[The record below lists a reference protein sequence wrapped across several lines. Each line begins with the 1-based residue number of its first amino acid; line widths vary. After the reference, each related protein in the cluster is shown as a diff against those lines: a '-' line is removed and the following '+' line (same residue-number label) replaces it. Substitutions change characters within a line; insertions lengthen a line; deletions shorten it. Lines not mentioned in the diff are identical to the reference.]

1 MSNEHAERMG
11 RMQGL
16 SRRAFLGLGATAAVA
31 AGAGLAGCA
40 PQSKA
45 DGSSAEGA
53 GTSAASAPDPS
64 AYTPPFLEKPAEP
77 ANVAEEKECDVLV
90 IGLGLAG
97 IAAARAAAEAGAKVI
112 GIEKQ
117 ADVGVVGMAGAFGV
131 VNSKIQQDAGITW
144 APKADIVNQL
154 MKDMCYRPNPVF
166 LNYWYDHSGEAFD
179 WFLEGADYELI
190 PKTADNK
197 QTDNPNFLRP
207 IFWPPLEG
215 YDYKT
220 EYYPFFHGT
229 INLNPNMQWGCENCR
244 DKALAAGAEFMF
256 STFAEQLITDESG
269 AVTGTYV
276 HDAKGETYTRIN
288 AKAVCLCT
296 GDIGG
301 NPEMRHYY
309 APQAD
314 EFASFYSEVDVNGSF
329 CNTGDGHRMG
339 IWAGA
344 HMELGPFAPM
354 THHMGGAL
362 GVDAFLQLNME
373 GNRFM
378 NEDIPGQNIAD
389 QLSRQPASK
398 DPDLAAKGAKS
409 WQIFDANWKHE
420 LAAQGT
426 GHGFVNYYIP
436 EEEKDQY
443 ATVLE
448 GFALGYTTDEMV
460 EGAVTLKADTIEELA
475 EGMGLPVE
483 NVKASI
489 ERYNELAAKGVDEDF
504 GKVSSRLFPVDTP
517 PFYACRFDSAGM
529 LVLMGGLECDTD
541 LHPLNDAG
549 EPIKGLYVAGNT
561 QGGRYLVEYPVTV
574 GGHSLACALTFGK
587 LAGENAAAGV

>member
-1 MSNEHAERMG
+1 MNTKHTK
-11 RMQGL
+11 L

-31 AGAGLAGCA
+31 AGAGLTGCA
-40 PQSKA
+40 PQSSDA
-45 DGSSAEGA
+45 NTAAE
-53 GTSAASAPDPS
+53 ASMPDPTK
-64 AYTPPFLEKPAEP
+64 YVPPFLQKPPTPE
-77 ANVAEEKECDVLV
+77 NVADEKTCDVLV

-97 IAAARAAAEAGAKVI
+97 TAAARAAAEAGAKVI

-117 ADVGVVGMAGAFGV
+117 ENVGVVAQAGGFGAV
-131 VNSKIQQDAGITW
+131 DSEIQKSLGIKW
-144 APKADIVNQL
+144 APKTDIVNQL
-154 MKDMCYRPNPVF
+154 MKDMCYRPNPEF
-166 LNYWYDHSGEAFD
+166 LNYWYEHSGAAFD
-179 WFLEGADYELI
+179 WFVKEADYELL
-190 PKTADNK
+190 PTTASNRA
-197 QTDNPNFLRP
+197 TDKPNFLRP
-207 IFWPPLEG
+207 KCFPPLEG

-229 INLNPNMQWGCENCR
+229 IILNPNLRWGTENCR
-244 DKALAAGAEFMF
+244 DHAIAANAELLFGM
-256 STFAEQLITDESG
+256 FAEQLITDGDG
-269 AVTGTYV
+269 AVVGAYV
-276 HDAKGETYTRIN
+276 RDQNDEYTKIN

-309 APQAD
+309 CPEAD
-314 EFASFYSEVDVNGSF
+314 EFTCIYASVDVDGNVA
-329 CNTGDGHRMG
+329 NTGDGHRMG
-339 IWAGA
+339 VWAGA
-344 HMELGPFAPM
+344 HMELGPYAPM

-373 GNRFM
+373 GKRFM

-398 DPDLAAKGAKS
+398 DPELAALGTKS
-409 WQIFDANWKHE
+409 WQIFDGMWRDQ
-420 LAAQGT
+420 LLAQGT
-426 GHGFVNYYIP
+426 GHGYVNYYIP
-436 EEEKDQY
+436 DDQKDQY
-443 ATVLE
+443 ETVLS
-448 GFALGYTTDEMV
+448 GFAQGYVTDEML
-460 EGAVTLKADTIEELA
+460 EEAVTLKADTIEELA

-504 GKVSSRLFPVDTP
+504 GKVGTRMFPIDTP
-517 PFYACRFDSAGM
+517 PFYACRFDAAAL
-529 LVLMGGLECDTD
+529 LVLLGGLECNTD
-541 LHPLNDAG
+541 LHPLNDQG

-574 GGHSLACALTFGK
+574 GGLSLSCALTFGK

>member
-1 MSNEHAERMG
+1 MKANRIE
-11 RMQGL
+11 L
-16 SRRAFLGLGATAAVA
+16 SRRSFIGLGAAAAVA

-40 PQSKA
+40 PADKA
-45 DGSSAEGA
+45 AQGGAATEAAAGSTA
-53 GTSAASAPDPS
+53 TNPS
-64 AYTPPFLEKPAEP
+64 EYTPPFLAKPEVP
-77 ANVAEEKECDVLV
+77 ANVAEEKDCDVLV
-90 IGLGLAG
+90 LGLGLAG
-97 IAAARAAAEAGAKVI
+97 IAASRAAAEAGARVI
-112 GIEKQ
+112 GVERQDDI
-117 ADVGVVGMAGAFGV
+117 GVVGMAGAFGV
-131 VNSKIQQDAGITW
+131 VNSKIQKSIGIEW
-144 APKADIVNQL
+144 APNADIVNQL
-154 MKDMCYRPNPVF
+154 MKDMCYRPNPDF

-179 WFLEGADYELI
+179 WFVEGADYELVA
-190 PKTADNK
+190 KTADNK
-197 QTDNPNFLRP
+197 TTDNPNFLRP

-244 DKALAAGAEFMF
+244 DKALAAGAEFLF
-256 STFAEQLITDESG
+256 GTFAEQLIVDESTG
-269 AVTGTYV
+269 AVTGAYV

-288 AKAVCLCT
+288 AQAVCLCT
-296 GDIGG
+296 GDMGG
-301 NPEMRHYY
+301 NKEMRHYY

-314 EFASFYSEVDVNGSF
+314 EFASFYSEVDVNGDF
-329 CNTGDGHRMG
+329 CNTGDGQRMG
-339 IWAGA
+339 VWAGA
-344 HMELGPFAPM
+344 HMELGPYAPM

-389 QLSRQPASK
+389 QLSRQPVSP
-398 DPDLAAKGAKS
+398 DPELAALGTKS
-409 WQIFDANWKHE
+409 WQIFDANWKTQ

-426 GHGFVNYYIP
+426 GHGFVNYYISDD
-436 EEEKDQY
+436 EKDQY
-443 ATVLE
+443 KTVLE

-489 ERYNELAAKGVDEDF
+489 ERYNELAAKGIDEDY
-504 GKVSSRLFPVDTP
+504 GKIGSRMFPVDTP

-541 LHPLNDAG
+541 LHPLDENGD
-549 EPIKGLYVAGNT
+549 PIKGLYVAGNT

-587 LAGENAAAGV
+587 LAGENAAAGI

>member
-1 MSNEHAERMG
+1 MNTNTTSM
-11 RMQGL
+11 

-31 AGAGLAGCA
+31 AGAAGLAGCA
-40 PQSKA
+40 PQGKDAAAGGTA
-45 DGSSAEGA
+45 DAGA
-53 GTSAASAPDPS
+53 AGGTGMPEPTAYVPS
-64 AYTPPFLEKPAEP
+64 FLTKPEPPAE
-77 ANVAEEKECDVLV
+77 VTEEKDCDVLV
-90 IGLGLAG
+90 IGLGLSG
-97 IAAARAAAEAGAKVI
+97 VAAARAAAEAGAKVI

-117 ADVGVVGMAGAFGV
+117 PDIGVVSMAGAFGV
-131 VNSKIQQDAGITW
+131 VNSKIQQSAGITW
-144 APKADIVNQL
+144 APKGDIVNQL
-154 MKDMCYRPNPVF
+154 MKDMCYRPNPDF

-179 WFLEGADYELI
+179 WFVEGADYELI
-190 PKTADNK
+190 PNTADNK
-197 QTDNPNFLRP
+197 QTDKPNFLRP

-244 DKALAAGAEFMF
+244 DKAKAAGAELIF
-256 STFAEQLITDESG
+256 STFADQLITDDSG
-269 AVTGTYV
+269 AVIGAYV
-276 HDAKGETYTRIN
+276 KDKDGKTFTKIN

-296 GDIGG
+296 GDMGG

-309 APQAD
+309 APHAD
-314 EFASFYSEVDVNGSF
+314 EFTSFYGSLDANGEVA
-329 CNTGDGHRMG
+329 NTGDGHRMG
-339 IWAGA
+339 MWAGG
-344 HMELGPFAPM
+344 HMELGPYAPM

-389 QLSRQPASK
+389 QLSRQPLSK
-398 DPDLAAKGAKS
+398 DPELADLGTKS
-409 WQIFDANWKHE
+409 WQIFDANWKNE
-420 LAAQGT
+420 LLAQGT

-460 EGAVTLKADTIEELA
+460 ESAVTLKADTIEELA
-475 EGMGLPVE
+475 KGMGLPVE

-489 ERYNELAAKGVDEDF
+489 ERYNELAAKGVDEDY
-504 GKVSSRLFPVDTP
+504 GKLGTRMFPVDTP
-517 PFYACRFDSAGM
+517 PFYACRFDNAGM
-529 LVLMGGLECDTD
+529 LVLMGGLECNTD
-541 LHPLNDAG
+541 LHPLDDNGD
-549 EPIKGLYVAGNT
+549 PIKGLYVAGNT

-587 LAGENAAAGV
+587 LCGENAAAGV

>member
-1 MSNEHAERMG
+1 MSTNHAGM
-11 RMQGL
+11 
-16 SRRAFLGLGATAAVA
+16 SRRTFLGLGATAAVA
-31 AGAGLAGCA
+31 AGAGIAGCA
-40 PQSKA
+40 PQDK
-45 DGSSAEGA
+45 G
-53 GTSAASAPDPS
+53 ASAQAQS
-64 AYTPPFLEKPAEP
+64 APNPTEYVPPFLEKPPVPE
-77 ANVAEEKECDVLV
+77 NVAEEKDCDVLV

-97 IAAARAAAEAGAKVI
+97 TAAARAAAEAGAKVI

-117 ADVGVVGMAGAFGV
+117 ENVGVVAQAGGFGAV
-131 VNSKIQQDAGITW
+131 GSSVQKSLGIEW

-154 MKDMCYRPNPVF
+154 MKDMCYRPNPEF
-166 LNYWYDHSGEAFD
+166 FNYWYDHSGEAFD
-179 WFLEGADYELI
+179 WFIEGADYELL
-190 PKTADNK
+190 PTTASNRA
-197 QTDNPNFLRP
+197 TDKPNFLRP
-207 IFWPPLEG
+207 KCFPPLEG
-215 YDYKT
+215 YDYKK
-220 EYYPFFHGT
+220 EYYPYFHGT
-229 INLNPNMQWGCENCR
+229 IILNPNLRWGTENCR
-244 DKALAAGAEFMF
+244 DHAVAAGAELIFG
-256 STFAEQLITDESG
+256 TFAEQLITDESG
-269 AVTGTYV
+269 AVTGAYV
-276 HDAKGETYTRIN
+276 HDADGEKYTRIN

-309 APQAD
+309 CPQAD
-314 EFASFYSEVDVNGSF
+314 EFASVYASVDVNGDIA
-329 CNTGDGHRMG
+329 NTGDGHRMG

-344 HMELGPFAPM
+344 HMELGPLAPM

-378 NEDIPGQNIAD
+378 NEDVPGQNIAD
-389 QLSRQPASK
+389 QLSRQPPSK
-398 DPDLAAKGAKS
+398 DPELAALGAKS
-409 WQIFDANWKHE
+409 WQIFDANWKHQ
-420 LAAQGT
+420 LAVQGT

-436 EEEKDQY
+436 DEEKDQY
-443 ATVLE
+443 ETVLS
-448 GFALGYTTDEMV
+448 GFAQGYTTDEML
-460 EGAVTLKADTIEELA
+460 ESAVTLKADTIEELA

-529 LVLMGGLECDTD
+529 LVLMGSLECDTD

>member
-1 MSNEHAERMG
+1 MTQEF
-11 RMQGL
+11 
-16 SRRAFLGLGATAAVA
+16 SRRAFLGLGAAAV

-40 PQSKA
+40 PQSTETKEEA
-45 DGSSAEGA
+45 SK
-53 GTSAASAPDPS
+53 GTDIYGTPEFLIKPDVPQD
-64 AYTPPFLEKPAEP
+64 
-77 ANVAEEKECDVLV
+77 VAETKECDVLV
-90 IGLGLAG
+90 LGLGLAG
-97 IAAARAAAEAGAKVI
+97 IAAARAAAEEGARVI
-112 GIEKQ
+112 GVEKQ

-131 VNSKIQQDAGITW
+131 VNSEIQKSIGIEW
-144 APKADIVNQL
+144 APKADVVNQL
-154 MKDMCYRPNPVF
+154 MKDMCYRPNPDF

-179 WFLEGADYELI
+179 WFVEGADYELVA
-190 PKTADNK
+190 KTADNK
-197 QTDNPNFLRP
+197 TTDNPNFLRP

-215 YDYKT
+215 YDYKK

-256 STFAEQLITDESG
+256 GTFAEQLIVDESG
-269 AVTGTYV
+269 AVCGAYV
-276 HDAKGETYTRIN
+276 HNADKTSYTRID

-296 GDIGG
+296 GDMGG
-301 NPEMRHYY
+301 NPDMRHYY

-314 EFASFYSEVDVNGSF
+314 EFGSFYSEVDVNGDF
-329 CNTGDGHRMG
+329 ANTGDGQRMG

-344 HMELGPFAPM
+344 HMELGPYAPM
-354 THHMGGAL
+354 THHMGSAL

-373 GNRFM
+373 GKRFM

-398 DPDLAAKGAKS
+398 DPELAEQGTKS

-420 LAAQGT
+420 LLAQGT

-436 EEEKDQY
+436 EEEKGNY
-443 ATVLE
+443 TTVLE

-460 EGAVTLKADTIEELA
+460 ESAVTVKADTIEELA
-475 EGMGLPVE
+475 EAMGLPVE
-483 NVKASI
+483 NVVASI
-489 ERYNELAAKGVDEDF
+489 ERYNELAAKGVDEDY
-504 GKVSSRLFPVDTP
+504 GKLASRMFPIDTP

-541 LHPLNDAG
+541 LHPLDDAG
-549 EPIKGLYVAGNT
+549 EPINGLYVAGNT

-574 GGHSLACALTFGK
+574 GGHSLACALTFGR
-587 LAGENAAAGV
+587 LAGTNAAKGV

>member
-1 MSNEHAERMG
+1 
-11 RMQGL
+11 MQ
-16 SRRAFLGLGATAAVA
+16 
-31 AGAGLAGCA
+31 
-40 PQSKA
+40 
-45 DGSSAEGA
+45 
-53 GTSAASAPDPS
+53 
-64 AYTPPFLEKPAEP
+64 PPVPE
-77 ANVAEEKECDVLV
+77 NVAEEKDCDVLV

-97 IAAARAAAEAGAKVI
+97 IAAARSAAEAGARVI
-112 GIEKQ
+112 GIDKQ
-117 ADVGVVGMAGAFGV
+117 ENIGVVSMAGAFGV
-131 VNSKIQQDAGITW
+131 VNSKIQQSIDIRW
-144 APKADIVNQL
+144 APKADIVGQL
-154 MKDMCYRPNPVF
+154 MKDMCYRPNPQF

-179 WFLEGADYELI
+179 WFVEGADYELVA
-190 PKTADNK
+190 KTADNK
-197 QTDNPNFLRP
+197 VTDNPNFLRP

-244 DKALAAGAEFMF
+244 DKAVAAGAEFIF
-256 STFAEQLITDESG
+256 GTFAEQLITDDSG
-269 AVTGTYV
+269 AVVGAYV
-276 HDAKGETYTRIN
+276 HDASGENYTKIN

-314 EFASFYSEVDVNGSF
+314 EFTSFYTQMDVNGNPA
-329 CNTGDGHRMG
+329 NTGEGHCMG

-344 HMELGPFAPM
+344 HMEVGPFAPM

-362 GVDAFLQLNME
+362 GVDAFLQLNNE
-373 GNRFM
+373 GKRFM
-378 NEDIPGQNIAD
+378 NEDVPGQNIAD
-389 QLSRQPASK
+389 QLTRQPVSK
-398 DPDLAAKGAKS
+398 DPELAALQTKS
-409 WQIFDANWKHE
+409 WQIFDANWKYE
-420 LAAQGT
+420 LKQQGT

-443 ATVLE
+443 QTVLE

-460 EGAVTLKADTIEELA
+460 ESAVTCKADTIEELA
-475 EGMGLPVE
+475 EQMGLPIDNVVE
-483 NVKASI
+483 SI
-489 ERYNELAAKGVDEDF
+489 ERYNELAYRNVDEDF
-504 GKVSSRLFPVDTP
+504 GKVGSKLFPIETP

-529 LVLMGGLECDTD
+529 LVLMGGLECDNN

-549 EPIKGLYVAGNT
+549 DPIPGLYVAGNT

-574 GGHSLACALTFGK
+574 GGHSLAMALTFGK
-587 LAGENAAAGV
+587 LAGELAAART